1 MRPHLATLVDDFQ
14 RHGKQIAVVDCPGN
28 RRVTT
33 TYAELAQLAGRFSAL
48 LVERKIAPGERVVL
62 WGANTAEWVAA
73 FFGCVL
79 RGVLV
84 VPLDAHG
91 GAEFAMRVAADV
103 TPRMIVGDAAL
114 LAQVPLPAQAT
125 KLALERLRQ
134 QLPAT
139 PLLTPA
145 PALGLETPLQVLFT
159 SGTTSDPKGVVHT
172 HGNVL
177 ASLQVLEEEIAKYR
191 KYERPF
197 HPLRFLHTLPLSH
210 VFGQFMGLWVPP
222 LLAAEVHYEDNLLAA
237 HLVER
242 IHDERISVAAVVPR
256 VLELLRRHLEATTP
270 HLPARLAA
278 ARGERAWK
286 RWWRFRDLHNR
297 FGWKFWAFVCGGAAL
312 PAELGSFW
320 GTLAFAVV
328 QGYGMTETTAL
339 VTLVHPFHATQGTV
353 GSPLPGREVR
363 VAQDGEV
370 LVRGAMV
377 ARSQWRKGRMEPLFP
392 STAEGPNAWLAT
404 GDLAALDAGG
414 QMRFLGRKGDVIV
427 TAAGVNIHPT
437 DIETVL
443 RQQPG
448 VRDAAVVGWDGP
460 QGPEAVAAVLLH
472 GDDAALQH
480 AVQAAN
486 QSLPEFQRL
495 RHALR
500 WPQVEFPRT
509 TLGKLLRREVAAWVA
524 GQLGQSLHPAA
535 PEQGTQTPAPGQATD
550 PLLRILESVTGQ
562 PAPNAKDAADLALD
576 LHLDS
581 LARVQLAMALEQ
593 HFGVAMPDAALA
605 TAQTLG
611 DLRRMVSLQVETSAS
626 SIVAGAAGKVQLP
639 PEGAA
644 GPVHPKSI
652 DLPCPRWP
660 WSAPVQVL
668 RVLFLE
674 AVVRPLVYLLA
685 HPRVLPVPAGQPSN
699 PGRIAPALYIANHV
713 TALDVPLV
721 LFALPAPVRR
731 RMAVAMSA
739 EILADWRR
747 GRNQDNWFF
756 NLLAPVEYWL
766 VTALFNLF
774 PLPAGAGL
782 RQSFQHAGKAL
793 DHGFNVLVFPEG
805 QRTKDGHLQPFRPG
819 IGLLAQQSRTSV
831 VPLALRGLWQAK
843 QQGRWLRPPGLEIAV
858 GTPLLPTARETTSAL
873 TQRLEDAVRQLLQR
887 TGYFPC
893 P

>member
-14 RHGKQIAVVDCPGN
+14 RHGKQIAVVDRPGN

-33 TYAELAQLAGRFSAL
+33 SYAALADLAGRFSAL
-48 LVERKIAPGERVVL
+48 LAGKKIAPGERVVL

-91 GAEFAMRVAADV
+91 GAEFAARVIDDV

-114 LAQVPLPAQAT
+114 LTQAPLPTQIPR
-125 KLALERLRQ
+125 LVLGGLRQ
-134 QLPAT
+134 QLPAA
-139 PLLTPA
+139 PLLTPD
-145 PALGLETPLQVLFT
+145 PALGLDTPLQVLFT

-222 LLAAEVHYEDNLLAA
+222 LLAAEVHYEDNLLAT

-256 VLELLRRHLEATTP
+256 VLELLRRELEATTP

-278 ARGERAWK
+278 AQGERAWK

-320 GTLAFAVV
+320 DRLAFAVV

-339 VTLVHPFHATQGTV
+339 VTLVHPFHAALGTV
-353 GSPLPGREVR
+353 GRPLPGREVR
-363 VAQDGEV
+363 VAEDGEV

-377 ARSQWRKGRMEPLFP
+377 ARSQWRKGRMEPLLS
-392 STAEGPNAWLAT
+392 STTAGPNAWLAT
-404 GDLAALDAGG
+404 GDLAALDSGG

-437 DIETVL
+437 DIETL
-443 RQQPG
+443 LCQQPG
-448 VRDAAVVGWDGP
+448 VRDAAVVGWDGL
-460 QGPEAVAAVLLH
+460 QGPEAVAAVLFH
-472 GDDAALQH
+472 GDDAALQR

-524 GQLGQSLHPAA
+524 GQLGPSLHPAA
-535 PEQGTQTPAPGQATD
+535 SEQGAQTPALGQPTD
-550 PLLRILESVTGQ
+550 PLLRILGAVTGL
-562 PAPNAKDAADLALD
+562 PAPHAEDAADLALD

-611 DLRRMVSLQVETSAS
+611 DLRRMVSLQVETSTS
-626 SIVAGAAGKVQLP
+626 SVVAGAAGKAQLP
-639 PEGAA
+639 TEEAA
-644 GPVHPKSI
+644 GPVTPKSI
-652 DLPCPRWP
+652 DLPCPHWP
-660 WSAPVQVL
+660 WTAPVQML

-674 AVVRPLVYLLA
+674 AVLRPLVSLLA
-685 HPRVLPVPAGQPSN
+685 HPRVLSVPAGRPSN

-721 LFALPAPVRR
+721 LYALPAPVRR
-731 RMAVAMSA
+731 RMAIAMSA

-766 VTALFNLF
+766 VTALFNIF

-805 QRTKDGHLQPFRPG
+805 QRTKDGRLQPFRPG
-819 IGLLAQQSRTSV
+819 TGLLAQQSRASV

-858 GTPLLPTARETTSAL
+858 GTPIIPSDGETTPAL
-873 TQRLEDAVRQLLQR
+873 TQRLEDAVRQLL
-887 TGYFPC
+887 
-893 P
+893 